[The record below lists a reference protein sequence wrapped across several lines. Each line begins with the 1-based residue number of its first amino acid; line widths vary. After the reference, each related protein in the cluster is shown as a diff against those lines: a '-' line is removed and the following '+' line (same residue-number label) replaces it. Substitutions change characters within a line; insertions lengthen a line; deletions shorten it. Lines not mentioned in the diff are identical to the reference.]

1 MKKSGTVIRRDQSDS
16 PAARHLPL
24 VDILVDAQAELQ
36 ALVVASG
43 LKVLE
48 AMLEE
53 DRVAVCGPRYT
64 HQPHRRA
71 SRAGHAPS
79 EVVLGGRKV
88 AIRRPRVR
96 RDGREVALPS
106 VAAFTDTDPLN
117 RRVVEQMLIG
127 VATRQYDR
135 SLEPLG
141 ADVRTRGTSKSA
153 VSRRFVAQTQA
164 QLDAW
169 RATPLDDLDLV
180 ALLIDGV
187 QVGGHCI
194 VVALGIDQTGRKH
207 ALGLWEG
214 STENTT
220 VCQGL
225 LTNLH
230 SRGLRT
236 DRSLLVILDG
246 AKALHTAV
254 TQTFGPAALVQRCQ
268 VHKRRNV
275 LEYLPEAQRV
285 WVKAILTRAYTRPD
299 VKAARRLLHDLARR
313 LDADYPSAAASVR
326 EGLDETLTV
335 IGLGALRAPP
345 TIAGHDECGRE
356 SPQPHPAREAQREA
370 LARGRDGPPVGRR
383 WRVGSRQRV
392 SAAQGLHW
400 CAAARRGASCARRQA
415 RSRGFGADGCVV
427 VNRVAAEFQQRTGQP
442 HFPGPPQSAGLVRVH
457 GAGSSF
463 AAAAGGGRPP
473 TFGVGA
479 RLETHPQPC
488 HARGL
493 VTDQCCTTATCQA
506 PSSDLERCTRGVPR
520 PLVRP
525 VPGLSGHL
533 Q

>member
-96 RDGREVALPS
+96 RDGREVARPS

-141 ADVRTRGTSKSA
+141 ADVRTHGTSKSA

-164 QLDAW
+164 QWDAW

-268 VHKRRNV
+268 IHKRRNV

-335 IGLGALRAPP
+335 IGLGLSARLQRSLATTNAVESLLSRTRHVKHNVKRWRGGAMVLRWVAAGVLEAAKGFRRLQGYTGVPQLVVALRARD
-345 TIAGHDECGRE
+345 AKLGLGD
-356 SPQPHPAREAQREA
+356 SAQM
-370 LARGRDGPPVGRR
+370 
-383 WRVGSRQRV
+383 
-392 SAAQGLHW
+392 
-400 CAAARRGASCARRQA
+400 
-415 RSRGFGADGCVV
+415 
-427 VNRVAAEFQQRTGQP
+427 VA
-442 HFPGPPQSAGLVRVH
+442 
-457 GAGSSF
+457 
-463 AAAAGGGRPP
+463 
-473 TFGVGA
+473 
-479 RLETHPQPC
+479 
-488 HARGL
+488 
-493 VTDQCCTTATCQA
+493 
-506 PSSDLERCTRGVPR
+506 
-520 PLVRP
+520 
-525 VPGLSGHL
+525 
-533 Q
+533 